1 MSKVQTI
8 PFYNQ
13 LPRKGVAGQRVG
25 WGLFG
30 ENYPLGRL
38 NLVEPEVVGQELAQ
52 IADARPISLNWNLE
66 YPHPGILGR
75 TPFRHNV
82 KRVTDGWDD
91 YLDGYFPQGSSQW
104 DAMCHCRHPE
114 LGYYNGVASTDE
126 FDGGSSVRQELG
138 IHNLARN
145 GITARFVLID
155 LVNYYAQSGDSWSG
169 MTGFQISKNL
179 LTSILVFQKT
189 TLQAGDILVLRTGW
203 TEEYSNL
210 SPLSRNQLATSTL
223 KISGLKNEEELIEW
237 LWDQGVVGIAADNP
251 TVEATPF
258 DVNDPTKF
266 MHYQL
271 IPLLGFLLGEL
282 FDLKALGEKCA
293 ALSKW
298 HGVIISAPLN
308 VYGGVGS
315 PANSIAL
322 I

>member
-1 MSKVQTI
+1 MTKNV
-8 PFYNQ
+8 PFYNE
-13 LPRKGVAGQRVG
+13 LPRLGVAQQRVG
-25 WGLFG
+25 WDLFG
-30 ENYPLGRL
+30 ESYPLGRL
-38 NLVEPEVVGQELAQ
+38 NLVDPEVVQQEL
-52 IADARPISLNWNLE
+52 IGISDPTPISLNWNLE
-66 YPHPGILGR
+66 YPDPGILGR
-75 TPFRHNV
+75 TPHKHNV

-114 LGYYNGVASTDE
+114 LGYYNGVVSTDE
-126 FDGGSSVRQELG
+126 FEGGLSVRQKLG

-145 GITARFVLID
+145 GITTRFALID
-155 LVNYYAQSGDSWSG
+155 IANFYAHSGDSWSG
-169 MTGFQISKNL
+169 MTGFQISKDL
-179 LTSILVFQKT
+179 LVSILQFQKT
-189 TLQAGDILVLRTGW
+189 TLQTGDILILRTGW

-210 SPLSRNQLATSTL
+210 SRDARVQLASGTL
-223 KISGLKNEEELIEW
+223 KISGLKNDESLIAW

-258 DVNDPTKF
+258 DVGDPTKF

-282 FDLKALGEKCA
+282 FDLKALGERCA

-298 HGVIISAPLN
+298 HGVIVSAPLH

-322 I
+322 V